1 MIKHK
6 LTLYLSIIDGIIPQR
21 RAIHDAIA
29 SINKKTETIFFIGF
43 SELAQS
49 ILKKDI
55 PKSYHQKF
63 LQGRLDTNKEILHLI
78 FSSSTKAVVFNSII
92 DDQHQKNRLKLILQ
106 LLNAGINVF
115 VAGTV
120 KNFYLCSQEL
130 KETYNVQIKG
140 PLIPNSFFKYISRVI
155 LVNNFDESFDVNND
169 DCPIKALVNTCTEKN
184 IRGKL
189 SNMAFILATH
199 INHQSKHFCDGEK
212 RASYSHASI
221 NCLAKYIK
229 IFQSSIDHIK
239 SIWLV
244 LKSNAFDAFSSTIPI
259 LASFFLAQYTAT
271 NESNYN
277 SLLIFFCTASFT
289 LNALF
294 FSSFFPALFS
304 VAYALILSLYM
315 PEFNDINNVY
325 SQKVIGL
332 FMGLFLF
339 YVIIQNNKIILQ
351 QKDELFNK
359 EIRLEYLYL
368 YTEALATSPNTEE
381 IFRISSLYFNNTFKL
396 DIILVLQ
403 DPYTIATK
411 HIITPTS
418 NSTIEN
424 TDETFTINQLAD
436 QYQHH
441 EFIPLIADSVELG
454 WIGMKSDNPNHRLDP
469 VLLNSSILQ
478 LTIALQRYHLSQ
490 SYQSA
495 ILSSEKEQLRSIILS
510 SISHDLKTPLTTI
523 IGSCTALEELE
534 NLSAKHKMVLIHTIH
549 EASDQLNQFISNIL
563 DSSRLASENL
573 LQQTSLVYLDDVI
586 NVILQRSKKT
596 LRLFDVSVTV
606 TNSEEAAIYADFTLM
621 QQVFFNIIE
630 NATKYVPIGGKI
642 AIFVTN
648 IMNKVFVRIYDNGPG
663 IVESKRNLIF
673 DKFYRFQHSDQ
684 QKAGTGLGLSICKQ
698 IVEAYK
704 GKIWASGR
712 DDGQKGAQFNIEFP
726 CAVSQRLIDR
736 KLNRV
741 RK

>member
-6 LTLYLSIIDGIIPQR
+6 LTLYLSIIDGITPQR
-21 RAIHDAIA
+21 RAIHDAIE
-29 SINKKTETIFFIGF
+29 SIDKKKQTLFFIGF

-55 PKSYHQKF
+55 PESYHQQF
-63 LQGRLDTNKEILHLI
+63 LQGKLDTNKETLHLI
-78 FSSSTKAVVFNSII
+78 FNSSTKAVVFNSII
-92 DDQHQKNRLKLILQ
+92 DVSHQKDRLKLILQ

-115 VAGTV
+115 VIGSV
-120 KNFYLCSQEL
+120 KNFSLCSQEL
-130 KETYNVQIKG
+130 KETYNVRIKE

-155 LVNNFDESFDVNND
+155 LVNNFDDSSDVYND
-169 DCPIKALVNTCTEKN
+169 DCPIKVLINTYAEKN
-184 IRGKL
+184 IREKL
-189 SNMAFILATH
+189 SNMAFVLATH
-199 INHQSKHFCDGEK
+199 INHESKHFSDDEK
-212 RASYSHASI
+212 KTLYSHTSF
-221 NCLAKYIK
+221 NGLAKYIK
-229 IFQSSIDHIK
+229 IFQSSIEHIK

-244 LKSNAFDAFSSTIPI
+244 LKNNAFDAFSSTIPI
-259 LASFFLAQYTAT
+259 LASFFLAQYIAT

-277 SLLIFFCTASFT
+277 GLLIFFCTASFA
-289 LNALF
+289 LNALI
-294 FSSFFPALFS
+294 FSSFFSALFS
-304 VAYALILSLYM
+304 VAYAVILSLYM
-315 PEFNDINNVY
+315 PEFNDINNLY

-332 FMGLFLF
+332 FIGLFLF
-339 YVIIQNNKIILQ
+339 YVILQNNKIVLQ

-359 EIRLEYLYL
+359 ETRLEYLYL

-381 IFRISSLYFNNTFKL
+381 IFRISALYFNNTFKL

-403 DPYTIATK
+403 DPYTITTK

-418 NSTIEN
+418 NIILEN
-424 TDETFTINQLAD
+424 TDEAFTINQLAD
-436 QYQHH
+436 HYKQH
-441 EFIPLIADSVELG
+441 EFITLIADSVELG
-454 WIGMKSDNPNHRLDP
+454 WIGMKSDTPNHRIDP

-478 LTIALQRYHLSQ
+478 LTIALQRYHLLQ

-510 SISHDLKTPLTTI
+510 SISHDLKTPLTAI

-563 DSSRLASENL
+563 DSSRLATENL
-573 LQQTSLVYLDDVI
+573 LQQTSLVYLGDVI

-596 LRLFDVSVTV
+596 LRLFDVSVTL
-606 TNSEEAAIYADFTLM
+606 TNSEEAAIYGDFTLM

-630 NATKYVPIGGKI
+630 NATKYVPIGGQI

-648 IMNKVFVRIYDNGPG
+648 IMDKVFVRIYDNGPG

-726 CAVSQRLIDR
+726 CATPKRLIDR
-736 KLNRV
+736 KLIKV